1 MTPAVE
7 QTGISIADQLGEKD
21 ALPREQIQRIVE
33 RLGADTALTVLN
45 ETLAREAQGGMMLP
59 DGSRRRT
66 PGGVYFY
73 IIRRRVTKEDWA
85 FINPASQ
92 EQAVPHPPATWED
105 RLAVLGAAL
114 QEPGTIMTVKITLTG
129 RPGRIIERNDYI
141 VTSLRSA
148 KAPQL
153 PKGLPPPPGTPTIY
167 VTFIPKK
174 SWAKVAEAL
183 KNPEAILVVGGY
195 PILDQQAKGIAVLA
209 QSVSVKLPPGK
220 DDAETRGH
228 PRTARAGGD
237 AETKSK
243 DAETGK

>member
-1 MTPAVE
+1 MTPAIE
-7 QTGISIADQLGEKD
+7 PTGTLIADQLGETD
-21 ALPREQIQRIVE
+21 APPREQIQRIVE
-33 RLGADTALTVLN
+33 RLGADAALAVLK
-45 ETLAREAQGGMMLP
+45 ETLEREAQGGMMLP

-66 PGGVYFY
+66 PGGIYFY

-85 FINPASQ
+85 FISPASQ
-92 EQAVPHPPATWED
+92 EQAVPRPPVTWED

-114 QEPGTIMTVKITLTG
+114 QAPGTIMTVKITLTG

-167 VTFIPKK
+167 VTFIHKK
-174 SWAKVAEAL
+174 SWAKIAEAL
-183 KNPEAILVVGGY
+183 KNPEAILIVGGY

-209 QSVSVKLPPGK
+209 QSVSVKVPQAPKPPEEKK
-220 DDAETRGH
+220 DTGTRG
-228 PRTARAGGD
+228 RGD
-237 AETKSK
+237 AETK
-243 DAETGK
+243 

>member
-1 MTPAVE
+1 MTPAIE
-7 QTGISIADQLGEKD
+7 QTGNRIADQLGETE
-21 ALPREQIQRIVE
+21 AQPREQIQRIVE
-33 RLGADTALTVLN
+33 RLGADSALAVLN
-45 ETLAREAQGGMMLP
+45 ETLEREAQGGMMLP

-66 PGGVYFY
+66 PGGIYFY

-92 EQAVPHPPATWED
+92 EQTAPRPPVTWED
-105 RLAVLGAAL
+105 RLEILGAAL

-153 PKGLPPPPGTPTIY
+153 PKGLPLPPGTPTIY

-174 SWAKVAEAL
+174 SWAKIAEAL
-183 KNPEAILVVGGY
+183 KNPEATLIVGGY
-195 PILDQQAKGIAVLA
+195 PILDAQAKGIAVLA
-209 QSVSVKLPPGK
+209 QSVSVKLPSAPK
-220 DDAETRGH
+220 PPKVKEDAETRG
-228 PRTARAGGD
+228 RGD
-237 AETKSK
+237 T
-243 DAETGK
+243 ETGK